1 MIKHMLLI
9 EFKDFVS
16 LEQLSDLKKIFESI
30 PNKIEGVSN
39 VEWGLNN
46 SPENL
51 NKNYTHSIVMS
62 FKDEKTRENYF
73 PHAEHE
79 RLKEVFLPMIE
90 DILVFDYVIS

>member
-9 EFKDFVS
+9 EFKNFVS
-16 LEQLSDLKKIFESI
+16 LEQLRNLRIIFEGI

-73 PHAEHE
+73 SHSSHE